1 MKKIMLVDPDDFFT
15 SSNRSKRDGP
25 VIDDLKIY
33 KKWKKFLKKEE
44 EEAKKKAKDAPAKWW
59 ERKSVA
65 ERTVIIA
72 ILGPPCGILYVYGIL
87 QLVKLMAET
96 VGVH

>member
-1 MKKIMLVDPDDFFT
+1 MKKVMLVDPDDFFT
-15 SSNRSKRDGP
+15 GGSRSKRE
-25 VIDDLKIY
+25 VMTDDLKIY

-44 EEAKKKAKDAPAKWW
+44 EEAKKKKDVPTKWW
-59 ERKSVA
+59 EKKSVA

-72 ILGPPCGILYVYGIL
+72 ILGPPFGILYVYGLL

-96 VGVH
+96 IGVH